1 MDALAPRPPL
11 PINARL
17 IEPLRGA
24 AALGYRSHR
33 EWHLVIVRQPG
44 WQSAEDWDR
53 IASHVRDIDPRIAVF
68 LVRRDVIH
76 SYARRQAAGRPTLVF
91 SPGPLE
97 AFRPLRGRVYEGRPI
112 AKLEQVER
120 LAAAGVPVPRT
131 AMLTPDLVL
140 DPAVWG
146 EFVIVK
152 PTDLVRSSHGHGVKL
167 MRTSRVRFKP
177 TSDYP
182 PDHPGHY
189 GPMLVQ
195 QFIDTGDHIS
205 HYRALT
211 LFGEPLYIDR
221 DRAIAPRADLAAADE
236 EIERTTIATQG
247 IEKEK
252 WLVEDPDVIA
262 IARAA
267 HAAIPEVPLK
277 GCDIL
282 REAHTGALYVLEVN
296 AGGNTWHFSSDQ
308 LARRRR
314 LNGPEFERRRL
325 QQFDALR
332 TAARLLVEK
341 THAEAE

>member
-44 WQSAEDWDR
+44 WQSAADWDR

-131 AMLTPDLVL
+131 AMLKPDLVL

-195 QFIDTGDHIS
+195 QFIDTGDHI
-205 HYRALT
+205 
-211 LFGEPLYIDR
+211 
-221 DRAIAPRADLAAADE
+221 
-236 EIERTTIATQG
+236 
-247 IEKEK
+247 
-252 WLVEDPDVIA
+252 
-262 IARAA
+262 
-267 HAAIPEVPLK
+267 
-277 GCDIL
+277 
-282 REAHTGALYVLEVN
+282 
-296 AGGNTWHFSSDQ
+296 
-308 LARRRR
+308 
-314 LNGPEFERRRL
+314 
-325 QQFDALR
+325 
-332 TAARLLVEK
+332 
-341 THAEAE
+341 

>member
-44 WQSAEDWDR
+44 WQSAADWDR

-112 AKLEQVER
+112 AKLEQIER
-120 LAAAGVPVPRT
+120 PTAAAVRVPRT

-221 DRAIAPRADLAAADE
+221 DRAVAPRVDLAAPDG